1 MRYIKDLTQETL
13 NILERIYKHS
23 KYYQVRQ
30 RAHCIQLSYQGYS
43 IVELMKIFQV
53 SRNTIYNWFNS
64 WESLR
69 LVGLYNQR
77 GRGRKK
83 TFNAEQEEQIKQW
96 VKETPKD
103 LDKVQEKIEK
113 TWGIP
118 ISKKTIK
125 RVIKV
130 LKMGWYRIQ
139 KRVSGEPI
147 PEYYEMKVQELEEL
161 KKQEERGEIEIR
173 YVDESG
179 FCLIPYVP
187 YAWQESSERIEIKSQ
202 LSPRLNVLGFL
213 SKTNK
218 LEAYT
223 FNQSINSDVVI
234 ACLDD
239 FCAKIQQKTVLVMDN
254 SSIHQNHRLW
264 EKEEEWK
271 EKGLEIFF
279 LPTYSPHLNLI
290 ENLWRFMKYKWLGCD
305 AYENYSTLVNAVEE
319 ILINYGTKY
328 TINFV

>member
-13 NILERIYKHS
+13 SILERIYKHS

-43 IVELMKIFQV
+43 IAELMKIFQV
-53 SRNTIYNWFNS
+53 SRNTLYNWFNS
-64 WESLR
+64 WESSR
-69 LVGLYNQR
+69 LVGLYNQK

-103 LDKVQEKIEK
+103 LDPVQEKIHS

-125 RVIKV
+125 RVIKFF
-130 LKMGWYRIQ
+130 KMGWYRIK
-139 KRVSGEPI
+139 KRVSGEAI
-147 PEYYEMKVQELEEL
+147 SEYYQMKVEELEEL
-161 KKQEERGEIEIR
+161 KEKEKRGEIEIR

-187 YAWQESSERIEIKSQ
+187 YAWQETSARIEVKSQ

-213 SKTNK
+213 SKTNE
-218 LEAYT
+218 LDAYT
-223 FNQSINSDVVI
+223 FQQSINSDVVI
-234 ACLDD
+234 ACIDD
-239 FCAKIQQKTVLVMDN
+239 FCAKILKKTVLVMDN
-254 SSIHQNHRLW
+254 SSIHQNNRLW
-264 EKEEEWK
+264 EKEDEWK
-271 EKGLEIFF
+271 QKGLEIFF

-290 ENLWRFMKYKWLGCD
+290 ENLWRFMKYKWLGSN
-305 AYENYSTLVNAVEE
+305 AYENYPILVNAVEE
-319 ILINYGTKY
+319 ILINYGKKY

>member
-64 WESLR
+64 WESSR

-103 LDKVQEKIEK
+103 LNKVQEKIEK
-113 TWGIP
+113 TWEIP

-125 RVIKV
+125 RVIKFF
-130 LKMGWYRIQ
+130 KMGWYRIQ

-147 PEYYEMKVQELEEL
+147 PEYYDMKVQELEEL

-187 YAWQESSERIEIKSQ
+187 YAWQASSERIEIKSQ

-223 FNQSINSDVVI
+223 FNKSINSDVVI

-239 FCAKIQQKTVLVMDN
+239 FCGKIQKKTVLVMDN
-254 SSIHQNHRLW
+254 SSIHQNNQLW
-264 EKEEEWK
+264 EKEAEWK

-290 ENLWRFMKYKWLGCD
+290 EILWRFIKYQWLECN